1 MQLKKISMKW
11 LSKISLLVLL
21 LSSCSAQYHLKRAIK
36 KDPTIL
42 EKDTVTVVDTVV
54 TAPVELR
61 DTVTLE
67 EKDTV
72 VITKE
77 RLKLKIV
84 RSFDTIA
91 VEAECESDTIVSTIQ
106 VPYEKVVYVQE
117 RTLKEKL
124 QIWGFYLMIGLFV
137 FLAVRKLVND

>member
-1 MQLKKISMKW
+1 MQCLTLLFVTLILSGCSPEWLLK
-11 LSKISLLVLL
+11 
-21 LSSCSAQYHLKRAIK
+21 QAIK

-61 DTVTLE
+61 DTVTLSE
-67 EKDTV
+67 RDTL

-91 VEAECESDTIVSTIQ
+91 VEAECESDTIISTIR
-106 VPYEKVVYVQE
+106 VPYENVVYVQE

-124 QIWGFYLMIGLFV
+124 QIWGFYLMVGLFV
-137 FLAVRKLVND
+137 YLAVRKLANG

>member
-1 MQLKKISMKW
+1 M
-11 LSKISLLVLL
+11 
-21 LSSCSAQYHLKRAIK
+21 
-36 KDPTIL
+36 
-42 EKDTVTVVDTVV
+42 VDTVV
-54 TAPVELR
+54 SAPVEVR
-61 DTVTLE
+61 DTVTLQE
-67 EKDTV
+67 RDTL

-91 VEAECESDTIVSTIQ
+91 VEAECESDTIISTIR

-137 FLAVRKLVND
+137 YLAVRRLANG

>member
-1 MQLKKISMKW
+1 MKW

-54 TAPVELR
+54 SAPVELR

-91 VEAECESDTIVSTIQ
+91 VEAECESDTIISTIQ

>member
-1 MQLKKISMKW
+1 MKW
-11 LSKISLLVLL
+11 LIKNLLFVLL
-21 LSSCSAQYHLKRAIK
+21 LTSCSAQYHLKRAIK
-36 KDPTIL
+36 KDPSIL
-42 EKDTVTVVDTVV
+42 QKDTVTVIDTVV
-54 TAPVELR
+54 TAPVEVK
-61 DTVTLE
+61 DTVTLQE
-67 EKDTV
+67 RDTL

-91 VEAECESDTIVSTIQ
+91 VEAECESDTIISTIR

-137 FLAVRKLVND
+137 YLAVLRLANG

>member
-1 MQLKKISMKW
+1 MKW

-54 TAPVELR
+54 SAPVEVR
-61 DTVTLE
+61 DTVTLQE
-67 EKDTV
+67 RDTL

-91 VEAECESDTIVSTIQ
+91 VEAECESDTIISTIR

-137 FLAVRKLVND
+137 YLAVRRLANG

>member
-1 MQLKKISMKW
+1 MKW

>member
-1 MQLKKISMKW
+1 MKW
-11 LSKISLLVLL
+11 LIKNLLFVLL
-21 LSSCSAQYHLKRAIK
+21 LTSCSAQYHLKRAIK

-54 TAPVELR
+54 TAPVEIK
-61 DTVTLE
+61 DTVTLL
-67 EKDTV
+67 EKDTL

-77 RLKLKIV
+77 KLKLKII
-84 RSFDTIA
+84 RSFDTIS
-91 VEAECESDTIVSTIQ
+91 VQAECASDTIIDTIR

-137 FLAVRKLVND
+137 YLAVRRLANG

>member
-54 TAPVELR
+54 SAPVEVR
-61 DTVTLE
+61 DTVTLQE
-67 EKDTV
+67 RDTL

-91 VEAECESDTIVSTIQ
+91 VEAECESDTIISTIR

-137 FLAVRKLVND
+137 YLAVRRLANG

>member
-1 MQLKKISMKW
+1 MKW
-11 LSKISLLVLL
+11 LIKNLLFVLL
-21 LSSCSAQYHLKRAIK
+21 LTSCSAQYHLKRAIK
-36 KDPTIL
+36 KDPSIL
-42 EKDTVTVVDTVV
+42 QKDTVTVIDTVV
-54 TAPVELR
+54 TAPVEVK
-61 DTVTLE
+61 DTVTLQE
-67 EKDTV
+67 RDTL

-91 VEAECESDTIVSTIQ
+91 VEAECESDTIISTIR

-137 FLAVRKLVND
+137 YLAVRRLANG

>member
-1 MQLKKISMKW
+1 MRWALPLFATI
-11 LSKISLLVLL
+11 VLL
-21 LSSCSAQYHLKRAIK
+21 QSCSAQYHLKRAIK
-36 KDPTIL
+36 KDPAIL
-42 EKDTVTVVDTVV
+42 KKDTVVVVDTVV
-54 TAPVELR
+54 TAPVEVR
-61 DTVTLE
+61 DTVTLS
-67 EKDTV
+67 EKDTL

-91 VEAECESDTIVSTIQ
+91 VEAECESDTIISTIR

-124 QIWGFYLMIGLFV
+124 QIWGFYLMVGLFV
-137 FLAVRKLVND
+137 YLAVRKLANG

>member
-1 MQLKKISMKW
+1 MKW

-91 VEAECESDTIVSTIQ
+91 VEAECESDTIISTIQ